1 MLVCGR
7 APFQEANDS
16 ETLTMIMDV
25 KYSIPDNLSSNLKDL
40 IRRMLVRDPRRR
52 ANLHEIENHEW
63 VKEGDGVQREIAVAQ
78 ALPLIASN
86 SLSECESE
94 RIFSEM
100 VKGGIV
106 STVEEVKG

>member
-1 MLVCGR
+1 MLACGR

-25 KYSIPDNLSSNLKDL
+25 KYSIPDHLSSTLKDL

-63 VKEGDGVQREIAVAQ
+63 VREGEAVDREIAVAQ
-78 ALPLIASN
+78 ALPLIASTT
-86 SLSECESE
+86 LSDNESE

-106 STVEEVKG
+106 SSVEEVKG